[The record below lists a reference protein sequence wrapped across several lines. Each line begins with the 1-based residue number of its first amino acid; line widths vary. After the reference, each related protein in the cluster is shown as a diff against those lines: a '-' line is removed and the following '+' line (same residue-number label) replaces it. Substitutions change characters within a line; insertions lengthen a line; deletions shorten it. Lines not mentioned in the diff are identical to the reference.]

1 MIQGRN
7 LSNLRPRIPMWNKLL
22 KDIAKNAEKKG
33 TLPKPTPDLLR
44 RMWPALVGDTI
55 AWLSSPVRLQETTLY
70 LEARHPNLVREW
82 KSHPIP
88 LLRRIREFSPWPI
101 DKLEISHNPN
111 AGVPTEISE
120 ETIKKLHAQATEKR
134 EEISDPEET
143 SPSDEPI
150 SPRAPGADAELQSLI
165 DSISRHRKEHNDD

>member
-1 MIQGRN
+1 
-7 LSNLRPRIPMWNKLL
+7 MWNKLL

-44 RMWPALVGDTI
+44 RMWPALVGETI

-82 KSHPIP
+82 RSHPIP

-111 AGVPTEISE
+111 AGVPTEVSE
-120 ETIKKLHAQATEKR
+120 ETIAKLHARATAES
-134 EEISDPEET
+134 EESPEDTEET
-143 SPSDEPI
+143 SSSNEPT

-165 DSISRHRKEHNDD
+165 DSISRHRREHNDD